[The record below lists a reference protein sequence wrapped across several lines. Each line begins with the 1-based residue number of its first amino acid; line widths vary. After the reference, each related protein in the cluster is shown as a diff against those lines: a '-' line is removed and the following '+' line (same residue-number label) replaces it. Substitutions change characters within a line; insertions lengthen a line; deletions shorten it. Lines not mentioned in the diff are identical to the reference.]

1 MNTCHKSPYVI
12 ALAGGIG
19 VGKSVV
25 SRILCNM
32 GYCVYDSDS
41 AAKSI
46 MDNSPVIK
54 DFLVEKI
61 HPQAVDATGKINR
74 EIVAS
79 VVFSDEYR
87 LKLLNGAVHKAVR
100 KDFRKWRDMQHN
112 QNILFIEC
120 AVLCESG
127 LDGEVDAVWEIVAS
141 EQLRVKRVCRRNS
154 LAPAQVLARIK
165 AQRGEAD
172 ALRRVERS
180 IVIND
185 GMHPLLPQI
194 ESLLDLVS

>member
-79 VVFSDEYR
+79 VFFSDEYR

-127 LDGEVDAVWEIVAS
+127 LDGEVDAVWEVVAS

>member
-25 SRILCNM
+25 SRMLRNM

-46 MDNSPVIK
+46 MDNSPVVK
-54 DFLVEKI
+54 DFLVKKI
-61 HPQAVDATGKINR
+61 HPQSVDAIGKINR

-100 KDFRKWRDMQHN
+100 EDFRKWSNMRHD
-112 QNILFIEC
+112 QNTLFIEC

-127 LDGEVDAVWEIVAS
+127 LDGEVDAVWGVVAP

-165 AQRGEAD
+165 AQRDEAD
-172 ALRRVERS
+172 ALGRIDRS

-185 GMHPLLPQI
+185 GMRPLLPQI
-194 ESLLDLVS
+194 ESLLGLIS

>member
-127 LDGEVDAVWEIVAS
+127 LDGEVDAVWEVVAS

-154 LAPAQVLARIK
+154 LAPSQVLARIK